1 MGNSPGGHKES
12 DMTKLPSMQHT
23 QGKCCEVVYPLPSSW
38 PKGQQQLQLPLLYV
52 FTQLEWGSDPVP
64 PMEIGQTCG
73 YHSSEMRVRRRTH
86 CRDEPDVRDRKQFFL
101 RGRRK
106 ASSSQSNKNVLNYK

>member
-1 MGNSPGGHKES
+1 MGYSPGGHKES

-23 QGKCCEVVYPLPSSW
+23 QGKCREVVYPLPSSW

-73 YHSSEMRVRRRTH
+73 YHSSDMRVRRRTH